1 MAKTK
6 SASNQNVSKRFRP
19 ALTPE
24 SRENQMIA
32 LAVDQAERQL
42 REGTASPSVIVHYL
56 KLGTT
61 KMQLEKDILVEQRK
75 LIQAKTA
82 AIEST
87 ATLEAALNQAM
98 EAMKKYQGTAEEYD
112 DADLL

>member
-6 SASNQNVSKRFRP
+6 NEKNRAPAKRLRP

-32 LAVDQAERQL
+32 LAVDQAEKQL
-42 REGTASPSVIVHYL
+42 REGTASPSVLVHYL

-75 LIQAKTA
+75 LIQAKTSA
-82 AIEST
+82 LEST
-87 ATLEAALNQAM
+87 ATMEEALK
-98 EAMKKYQGTAEEYD
+98 EAMNALRKYQGTATDYED
-112 DADLL
+112 PDL